1 MDKTLVNLMKDYD
14 NYTYNTPSPYN
25 NRAEYGGESK
35 YNKTVDQL
43 NDKIIRPNI
52 NGTVTLKN
60 KTKYG
65 GEILDKNK
73 KVEVNITKKYNW
85 KSRDY

>member
-14 NYTYNTPSPYN
+14 NYTYDTPRPYN

-35 YNKTVDQL
+35 YNKTVDQ
-43 NDKIIRPNI
+43 IIRPNI
-52 NGTVTLKN
+52 NGTVILKN

-73 KVEVNITKKYNW
+73 KVEVNITRNYCW